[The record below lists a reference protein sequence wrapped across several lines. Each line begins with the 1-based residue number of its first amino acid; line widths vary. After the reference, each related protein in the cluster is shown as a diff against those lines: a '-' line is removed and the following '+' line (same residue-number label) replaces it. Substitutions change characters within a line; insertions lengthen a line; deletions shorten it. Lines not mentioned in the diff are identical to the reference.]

1 MYEMVKKI
9 IGRSCGGSGSPALL
23 PAGLSS
29 HCCVLLPSS
38 CCPGPLQ
45 GMGEEFGALP
55 LRWHLP
61 RAGQPDP
68 SSEQVSWLWVLRRA
82 GSSRVGFS
90 TAPECLPG
98 AALHHQAGAF
108 GLGKAWTQLRLCL
121 HWMQMSVPAVGLE
134 LGAVPQVCCHWCSA
148 TGVLSLVL
156 SSSTWLWFAWT
167 WSILCFICWV
177 SGAVPFPSHPTWL
190 SRPELNNSHELNRIF
205 GLFCSDCVPEKG
217 PV

>member
-9 IGRSCGGSGSPALL
+9 IGRSCGGSGGPALL

-68 SSEQVSWLWVLRRA
+68 SSEQVSWFWVLRRA
-82 GSSRVGFS
+82 GSSRVGS
-90 TAPECLPG
+90 A
-98 AALHHQAGAF
+98 
-108 GLGKAWTQLRLCL
+108 QL
-121 HWMQMSVPAVGLE
+121 QNASLE
-134 LGAVPQVCCHWCSA
+134 LLCTTRLEPLAWERLGHSSGCACTRYRSVCQPWGWNLVQCHRCVVTCSVQEYLALVCLDLEHPLLHLLGVWCCP
-148 TGVLSLVL
+148 L
-156 SSSTWLWFAWT
+156 FQ
-167 WSILCFICWV
+167 
-177 SGAVPFPSHPTWL
+177 PSHLALQTRTEQFP
-190 SRPELNNSHELNRIF
+190 
-205 GLFCSDCVPEKG
+205 
-217 PV
+217 